1 LLEVELQGLYEMLG
15 QGLRPVASI
24 AVGMFSLSIRVFWD
38 GLKGPQEFFHRTTAD
53 GEIFVLVKVFRLP
66 DDLIQILEESL
77 LLLGET
83 IKGKTM
89 RTSSATDLQCSHDD
103 GSYLI
108 SAMDSEL
115 ESVSAQV
122 ETLKSHSKTLVKEF
136 GP

>member
-1 LLEVELQGLYEMLG
+1 
-15 QGLRPVASI
+15 
-24 AVGMFSLSIRVFWD
+24 VFRD
-38 GLKGPQEFFHRTTAD
+38 GLKGPPEFVDRTTAD